1 MLFRS
6 DSPFPDYFQSEQN
19 ELIQIHR
26 CDKCSGKGRI
36 VKSVCPHCNGKK
48 VAIGEDTITVTIE
61 KGMPEGHQI
70 VFEQES
76 DESPDT
82 TPGDVIF
89 KLKTLPHK
97 RFSRKGNDLH
107 TSMTITLLEVSQSD
121 FYRLR
126 FRNSFCANLV
136 FSRLLLVFQRKSS
149 IWMGMK

>member
-1 MLFRS
+1 
-6 DSPFPDYFQSEQN
+6 
-19 ELIQIHR
+19 
-26 CDKCSGKGRI
+26 
-36 VKSVCPHCNGKK
+36 
-48 VAIGEDTITVTIE
+48 
-61 KGMPEGHQI
+61 MPEGHQI

-126 FRNSFCANLV
+126 FRNHFVLIW
-136 FSRLLLVFQRKSS
+136 FLLGSRWFFKENQAFG
-149 IWMGMK
+149 WT